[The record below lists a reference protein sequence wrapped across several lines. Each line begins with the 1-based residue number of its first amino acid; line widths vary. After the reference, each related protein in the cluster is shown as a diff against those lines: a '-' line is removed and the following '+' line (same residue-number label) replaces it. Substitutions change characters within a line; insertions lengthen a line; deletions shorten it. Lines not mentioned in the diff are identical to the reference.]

1 LDSTRSGKTSAWA
14 EVSAKNDL
22 HTVFMSDALANAA
35 KMIAEPAR
43 TAMLLEL
50 MGGRAVP
57 AGELALAAHVS
68 PQTASEHL
76 ARLTEAGFVT
86 AQWQGRHRY
95 YELANEEVAYA
106 VESLLVLSSAPHAR
120 PFDKAAGL
128 TLGSLEHARTCYGH
142 LAGWLGVAI
151 ADALQREGH
160 LAPEAGRAFAVTDKG
175 REWFEQRG
183 IAVPRPEGV
192 AGVADPKLARQCPDW
207 TERRPHLAGTLGV
220 KMYKRFTQLGWIAHS
235 RKSRTIRVTLEGR
248 QAFSKYLHIV
258 VG

>member
-1 LDSTRSGKTSAWA
+1 MPLAQEKTSAQT
-14 EVSAKNDL
+14 EVLAKKNP
-22 HTVFMSDALANAA
+22 HTLFMSDALATAA
-35 KMIAEPAR
+35 KQIAVPAR
-43 TAMLLEL
+43 AAMLLEL

-57 AGELALAAHVS
+57 AGGLALAAHVS

-76 ARLTEAGFVT
+76 ARLVEAGFVT
-86 AQWQGRHRY
+86 AQRQGRHRY

-120 PFDKAAGL
+120 PFDKTAGL
-128 TLGSLEHARTCYGH
+128 TLGSLEHARTCYAH

-160 LAPEAGRAFAVTDKG
+160 LTRVAGRAFAVTDRG

-183 IAVPRPEGV
+183 VVVPCSGR
-192 AGVADPKLARQCPDW
+192 VADPKLARQCPDW

-220 KMYKRFTQLGWIAHS
+220 KMYKRFSELGWIAPS
-235 RKSRTIRVTLEGR
+235 RKSRAVRVTLEGR
-248 QAFSKYLHIV
+248 EAFSKYLRIV